1 MRLIKENIKIMK
13 ILRFKDLERYKNLF
27 TNLALP
33 FVALTEPAKCPRHTY
48 YDKEW
53 TLWDRFEVQ
62 GEMTLR
68 ELMKYFADVHK
79 LEITMLSQGVSMLYS
94 FFMNNAKREERM
106 ELMMSEIVKRVAKRR
121 IESHE
126 RSLVFEICCND
137 EDGNDIE
144 VPFIRYTI
152 PQ

>member
-1 MRLIKENIKIMK
+1 M
-13 ILRFKDLERYKNLF
+13 
-27 TNLALP
+27 ALP
-33 FVALTEPAKCPRHTY
+33 FVAFSEPAKAPRHTY
-48 YDKEW
+48 YENEW
-53 TLWDRFEVQ
+53 TLWDRFEVT
-62 GEMTLR
+62 GEMTLGQ
-68 ELMKYFADVHK
+68 LLKYFNDVHK

-94 FFMNNAKREERM
+94 FFMNKAKREERM
-106 ELMMSEIVKRVAKRR
+106 DLLMSEIVRRVAKRR

-137 EDGNDIE
+137 VDGNDVE

>member
-1 MRLIKENIKIMK
+1 MFISLC
-13 ILRFKDLERYKNLF
+13 RFNDLERYKNLF
-27 TNLALP
+27 SNLALP
-33 FVALTEPAKCPRHTY
+33 FVAFSEPAKAPRNTY

-53 TLWDRFEVQ
+53 TLWDRFEVT
-62 GEMTLR
+62 GEMTLSQ
-68 ELMKYFADVHK
+68 LIKYFKDVHK

-94 FFMNNAKREERM
+94 FFMNKAKCEERM
-106 ELMMSEIVKRVAKRR
+106 ELLMSEIVRRVAKRR

-137 EDGNDIE
+137 DEGSDIE